1 MSLQNPKT
9 GQNGPRIFRIFP
21 KNGKHGQG
29 RTNGDD
35 KLNSKVVY
43 FESKCVYPSR
53 VSTGHGP
60 SGFMKKINSRY
71 MCAKDIGARFFLTH
85 LKTLYWELKSEL
97 SITFE

>member
-1 MSLQNPKT
+1 MSFRNPKT
-9 GQNGPRIFRIFP
+9 GQKWAKNFRNFQKIKKKTWAFP
-21 KNGKHGQG
+21 ILKNTQG
-29 RTNGDD
+29 ERMGMINY
-35 KLNSKVVY
+35 SKVVY

-85 LKTLYWELKSEL
+85 LKTLY
-97 SITFE
+97 